1 MCVELH
7 THSVY
12 SDGTA
17 APAELIQMAAD
28 REIRGFALTDHDTVE
43 GVQEAMCH
51 GRKLGISV
59 VSGIEI
65 SAVHRQYSLHILGYG
80 FDPKNQNLLD
90 WLARLQ
96 QGRIERN
103 RNILAKLSGM
113 GISITDQELQQVSG
127 RGQAGR
133 PHIARLLKDK
143 GCVTCTQQAF
153 KYYLGRNKPA
163 WCSRYTSRASEAVAI
178 LHQAGGLAVL
188 AHPGAID
195 KGMKELPVLLRELA
209 ERGLDGVEV
218 FYPAHSDKVKK
229 RLQMLAGKYNLLCT
243 GGSDYHGDH
252 HHGRLFAGEAGS
264 VCPPDSIMVELL
276 ERLQYVQQG
285 AIAGKKSEENTGE
298 EHFAPK

>member
-17 APAELIQMAAD
+17 APAELVQMAAD
-28 REIRGFALTDHDTVE
+28 RKLRGIALTDHDTVE
-43 GVQEAMCH
+43 GVQEAIDH
-51 GRKLGISV
+51 GRNVGIPV

-65 SAVHRQYSLHILGYG
+65 STVHRQYSLHILGYG
-80 FDPKNQNLLD
+80 IDPNNRKLLD
-90 WLARLQ
+90 WLAGLQ
-96 QGRIERN
+96 QGRTERN
-103 RNILAKLSGM
+103 RKILKKLSGM

-143 GCVTCTQQAF
+143 GCVTSAQQAF
-153 KYYLGRNKPA
+153 KHYLGRNKPA
-163 WCSRYTSRASEAVAI
+163 WCSRSASRTSEVITI

-188 AHPGAID
+188 AHPGTSAGD
-195 KGMKELPVLLRELA
+195 MKELPMLIRELA

-218 FYPAHSDKVKK
+218 FYPAHTGRIKK
-229 RLQMLAGKYNLLCT
+229 RLQLLAEKYNLLCT
-243 GGSDYHGDH
+243 GGSDYHGDP
-252 HHGRLFAGEAGS
+252 HGRLFAGESGA

-276 ERLQYVQQG
+276 ERLQYVQ
-285 AIAGKKSEENTGE
+285 
-298 EHFAPK
+298 